1 MTIQVG
7 CQVIVFGNEKGGSGK
22 STTAM
27 HVAVA
32 LMKEGVRVGTVD
44 LDARQGTLTRFI
56 ENRCRYVE
64 ENGINLTLP
73 HHRFIE
79 MSKEKDID
87 QAHASDEAE
96 LLDVLAELS
105 ELCEVIIIDSPGSA
119 SHLSH
124 VGHSYAHTLVTPM
137 NDSFIDLDV
146 LARVSSD
153 HKKIERFSHYASMVF
168 EERKAKAARTG
179 EQVDWIVLKNRLSF
193 HKNVKNRR
201 EVDGILA
208 QLSRLI
214 GFRIVSGIGERV
226 IYRELFPKG
235 LTALDLEAGVQ
246 EKMGVSHVAAARE
259 VRSLVK
265 SIRIAKF
272 LQRAS
277 G

>member
-1 MTIQVG
+1 MTVRAG
-7 CQVIVFGNEKGGSGK
+7 CQIIVFGNEKGGSGK

-32 LMKEGVRVGTVD
+32 LMKEGIRVGTVD

-56 ENRCRYVE
+56 ENRCRFVE
-64 ENGINLTLP
+64 ETGVELTLP
-73 HHRFIE
+73 QHRFIE
-79 MSKEKDID
+79 ASTEQDRRAA
-87 QAHASDEAE
+87 QAEDEE
-96 LLDVLAELS
+96 RLIEVLS
-105 ELCEVIIIDSPGSA
+105 ELSDLCDVIIIDSPGSA

-124 VGHSYAHTLVTPM
+124 VGHSFAHTLVTPM

-153 HKKIERFSHYASMVF
+153 HKKVEHFSHYASMVF
-168 EERKAKAARTG
+168 EERKKKAARTG

-193 HKNVKNRR
+193 HKKVRNRR
-201 EVDGILA
+201 EVDGILK

-214 GFRIVSGIGERV
+214 GFRVVPGVGERV

-235 LTALDLEAGVQ
+235 LTALDLEADEQ
-246 EKMGVSHVAAARE
+246 ERMSLSHVAAARE

-265 SIRIAKF
+265 AIKAGNLSVAR
-272 LQRAS
+272 
-277 G
+277 

>member
-1 MTIQVG
+1 MTINNG
-7 CQVIVFGNEKGGSGK
+7 CQIVVFGNEKGGSGK

-32 LMKEGVRVGTVD
+32 LMKEGIRVGTVD

-64 ENGINLTLP
+64 ETGIHLTLP
-73 HHRFIE
+73 HHRFVE
-79 MSKEKDID
+79 ASSEK
-87 QAHASDEAE
+87 HTDEAMADDE
-96 LLDVLAELS
+96 RRLFSVLNELS
-105 ELCEVIIIDSPGSA
+105 NMCDVIVIDSPGNA

-124 VGHSYAHTLVTPM
+124 VGHSYAQTLVTPM

-153 HKKIERFSHYASMVF
+153 HKKVEHFSHYASMVF
-168 EERKAKAARTG
+168 EERKKKAARSG
-179 EQVDWIVLKNRLSF
+179 QQVDWIVLKNRLSF
-193 HKNVKNRR
+193 HKNVRNRR

-214 GFRIVSGIGERV
+214 GFRVVSGIGERV

-235 LTALDLEAGVQ
+235 LTALDLEAGDH
-246 EKMGVSHVAAARE
+246 ERMSLSHVAAARE
-259 VRSLVK
+259 VRNLVK
-265 SIRIAKF
+265 AIGIGKATT
-272 LQRAS
+272 AH
-277 G
+277 